1 MPVVCEEAYGGAR
14 VTDGL
19 SPWAEVPWVVSGVTE
34 EFEARN
40 AVRSASDTL
49 YDLYGD
55 SSLFLPRASITC
67 SGQQGDWF
75 FVTVRYT
82 GVQATGDSNFEFDIG
97 GTTERRMRA
106 LATTAYAP
114 PLATPP
120 DVYGLIGNHKDGVEG
135 VDVIVPSFRFS
146 RRAWMSD
153 AMVTSSYRSTLAS
166 LVGTVNNGTFESF
179 AAGTVLLEGV
189 QGAKRATGD
198 YELMFRFAYS
208 PNATGLSIGSITGIA
223 KNGHEYLWVKS
234 KQTVDDNAIVWTP
247 IAAYVQQVYP
257 LGDFSGLELPSEDL

>member
-1 MPVVCEEAYGGAR
+1 VAIVCEEAYGGAR

-19 SPWAEVPWVVSGVTE
+19 SPWAEVPWVVSGVDE

-67 SGQQGDWF
+67 SGQQGEWF

-82 GVQATGDSNFEFDIG
+82 GVQAEGDTRFEFDIG

-114 PLATPP
+114 SGLTAP

-135 VDVIVPSFRFS
+135 VDVVAPAFRFS
-146 RRAWMSD
+146 RRVWLSD
-153 AMVTSSYRSTLAS
+153 SMVSASYRSTVSAI
-166 LVGTVNNGTFESF
+166 VGTVNNDTFEGF

-189 QGAKRATGD
+189 QGAQRSTGD
-198 YELMFRFAYS
+198 YELLFRFVYS
-208 PNATGLSIGSITGIA
+208 PNATGLTVGSITGV
-223 KNGHEYLWVKS
+223 KKGGHEYLWVKS
-234 KQTVDDNAIVWTP
+234 KQTVDDNAMVWTP
-247 IAAYVQQVYP
+247 LAVYVQQVYAAA
-257 LGDFSGLELPSEDL
+257 DFDGLELPSEAI